1 MGQDLGARR
10 RQLLVGTG
18 DVMRERIRRVV
29 FAVVLFLVLL
39 FGVTIVLQ
47 AVQDPPDEDRPLVT
61 DER

>member
-1 MGQDLGARR
+1 
-10 RQLLVGTG
+10 
-18 DVMRERIRRVV
+18 MRERIRRVV